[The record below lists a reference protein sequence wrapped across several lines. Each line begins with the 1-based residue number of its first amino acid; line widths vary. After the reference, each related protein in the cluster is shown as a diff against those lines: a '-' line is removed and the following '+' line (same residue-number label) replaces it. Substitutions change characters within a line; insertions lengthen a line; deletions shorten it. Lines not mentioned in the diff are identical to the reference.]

1 MIHAYIGDGKGKST
15 AALGLLIRALGAGMR
30 VGIIYFDKGNKTY
43 SHHELNVLERLGVR
57 HWVTGLERMQP
68 DGRFRFGTTE
78 EDKIE
83 ASRGL
88 ELVRAAIAS
97 RDYDLLVLDEIV
109 TAASFGLIASDALG
123 SLISQCKAGG
133 DGLELVLTG
142 RCANEEMLTGVDLI
156 SRVTKVKHYFDT
168 GTKARAGIEY

>member
-1 MIHAYIGDGKGKST
+1 MIQAYIGDGKGKST

-78 EDKIE
+78 EDRRE
-83 ASRGL
+83 AGRGL
-88 ELVRAAIAS
+88 AIVRSAIAS
-97 RDYDLLVLDEIV
+97 GEFDLLVLDEII
-109 TAASFGLIASDALG
+109 TAASFGLITPEELTA
-123 SLISQCKAGG
+123 LISDRKASGG
-133 DGLELVLTG
+133 SLELVLTG
-142 RCANEEMLTGVDLI
+142 RCANEEMLAGVDLI
-156 SRVTKVKHYFDT
+156 SRVTKVRHYFDS
-168 GTKARAGIEY
+168 GTKARPGIEY

>member
-1 MIHAYIGDGKGKST
+1 MIQAYIGDGKGKST

-43 SHHELNVLERLGVR
+43 SHHEVNVLERLGVR

-83 ASRGL
+83 AGRGF
-88 ELVRAAIAS
+88 ELARAAIAS

-109 TAASFGLIASDALG
+109 TAASFGLIVPDALG
-123 SLISQCKAGG
+123 SLISLGKTVG

-142 RCANEEMLTGVDLI
+142 RCANEEMLAGVDLI

-168 GTKARAGIEY
+168 GMKARAGIEY